1 MKPTIELI
9 IDYVSYFFRR
19 KNLVKIRGHHLE
31 RLRVFYEDGNL
42 DKYHLLEGDHGYSE
56 EFCEGEV
63 NLFNMIVDSPE
74 LNIKIITSLDDLCYY
89 CNKDP
94 KKEGCLD
101 EELIEDDNSVALSYV
116 LKIGQ
121 IYTAKEI
128 LKKFDESIR
137 LNSLKP

>member
-1 MKPTIELI
+1 MNRITNIDEMLSLNLFFNRKKAKPTK
-9 IDYVSYFFRR
+9 
-19 KNLVKIRGHHLE
+19 KNK
-31 RLRVFYEDGNL
+31 
-42 DKYHLLEGDHGYSE
+42 E
-56 EFCEGEV
+56 EKQKPF
-63 NLFNMIVDSPE
+63 D
-74 LNIKIITSLDDLCYY
+74 NIKIPTPNENSKS
-89 CNKDP
+89 NKDP